1 MLQRLGFPAIGRH
14 RRFVTA
20 MAVDAVG
27 TGVFMP
33 ISILYFLAS
42 TPLSLVQIGLALSI
56 ASALQLPF
64 APILGGLVDSVG
76 AKRILLAA
84 NLIQAVG
91 FVAYVFADSFGSV
104 LAASAVVQLG
114 QTAFWGSF
122 SPVVASIS
130 QPGERERWFGFL
142 GALRNAS
149 FAIGGLVAAL
159 ALTVDT
165 AAAYTAVVAVNAA
178 SYLLAFGL
186 LLSVRSP
193 APVDAPAPHVGSPS
207 GWGQVLR
214 DRAYLLLVATNY
226 CYAISAMALNI
237 AMPVYITEVLGHPGW
252 VAGVLFTIN
261 TVLIGLGQG
270 LVVNAMEGSVRT
282 NIVALGS
289 LLTAGSYVVLLS
301 ADWATVA
308 VGVVLVLAGA
318 VVLGV
323 LGAIVAVIGGATEVA
338 VGAAVVAVAA
348 IGWWLATQ
356 P

>member
-142 GALRNAS
+142 GR
-149 FAIGGLVAAL
+149 AAQ
-159 ALTVDT
+159 
-165 AAAYTAVVAVNAA
+165 
-178 SYLLAFGL
+178 
-186 LLSVRSP
+186 RE
-193 APVDAPAPHVGSPS
+193 
-207 GWGQVLR
+207 LR
-214 DRAYLLLVATNY
+214 DRR
-226 CYAISAMALNI
+226 
-237 AMPVYITEVLGHPGW
+237 PGR
-252 VAGVLFTIN
+252 G
-261 TVLIGLGQG
+261 
-270 LVVNAMEGSVRT
+270 
-282 NIVALGS
+282 
-289 LLTAGSYVVLLS
+289 
-301 ADWATVA
+301 
-308 VGVVLVLAGA
+308 AGA
-318 VVLGV
+318 DR
-323 LGAIVAVIGGATEVA
+323 
-338 VGAAVVAVAA
+338 
-348 IGWWLATQ
+348 
-356 P
+356 